1 MEKETILDSLG
12 IAERR
17 GMSIYE
23 SVIDKLI
30 QECNPSISDVLKQ
43 LICDMDLDTKELV
56 FASFIVGKLTSMDE
70 ENIAR
75 LLLLR
80 NLRDVAQS
88 IVDDAENNS
97 ENNLGI

>member
-17 GMSIYE
+17 GFSIYE
-23 SVIDKLI
+23 SVIDKLV
-30 QECNPSISDVLKQ
+30 QEHNSSIADVLKQ
-43 LICDMDLDTKELV
+43 LICDFDLDTKELV
-56 FASFIVGKLTSMDE
+56 FASYVVGKLNSMSE
-70 ENIAR
+70 EEIAR
-75 LLLLR
+75 MLLLR